1 MIRYLALPI
10 VVSGALA
17 LSGCF
22 SSSSSSSSSADNATV
37 RVIHA
42 SADAPAVNVT
52 VNGADAIEGADYKQA
67 AVLTPAAGTYDIG
80 VDAILPGGNVLTAI
94 GPASLTFEA
103 GMRYDVIAVGSVGS
117 ETLEPLI
124 LTDEGPAFSSS
135 TDFRL
140 RVGHLA
146 PGAPEVDVYLTATD
160 ADLAEADPALTF
172 EYKEVVTAGAIPAG
186 DNYQIRVTLAGTETV
201 VFDSG
206 TIALPAGADIFVGAV
221 PNTGANAD
229 ASPIS
234 LMAVIGSDVI
244 EFFDVNQ
251 DAGVRV
257 VHASAD
263 APAVDILVDDMA
275 SGITGLEFTEFAP
288 SGRFDDYAAL
298 PAGTVNV
305 KVAATA
311 DNSVVAIDE
320 DLDLVNAQGYTVLA
334 VGLLGGAPAIDEL
347 VLEDNARRIATQASL
362 QIVHAASQAP
372 NVDVYLLPS
381 EQTAIGNSTPVLT
394 DVPFEAA
401 TGYLAVAPGT
411 YNVRVTPAGNPGVVA
426 IAADGIELSA
436 SGVYTV
442 IARDGIEN
450 GESVITD
457 FGFILLDDFV
467 PNEV

>member
-22 SSSSSSSSSADNATV
+22 SSSSSSSSSSNSATV

-52 VNGADAIEGADYKQA
+52 VNGDNAIEGADYKQA

-80 VDAILPGGNVLTAI
+80 VDAILPGGDVLTAI

-103 GMRYDVIAVGSVGS
+103 GMRYDVIAVGSVGG

-146 PGAPEVDVYLTATD
+146 PDAPEVDVYLTATG
-160 ADLAEADPALTF
+160 ADLANVDPALTF
-172 EYKEVVTAGAIPAG
+172 EYKDVITAGAIPAG
-186 DNYQIRVTLAGTETV
+186 DDYQIRVTLPGTETV

-234 LMAVIGSDVI
+234 LMAVIGGDVI
-244 EFFDVNQ
+244 EFFDVGQ

-263 APAVDILVDDMA
+263 APAVDILVDDMVA
-275 SGITGLEFTEFAP
+275 IEDLEFPNFVP
-288 SGRFDDYAAL
+288 SGRFDDYVGL
-298 PAGTVNV
+298 PEGPINV
-305 KVAATA
+305 KVAASA
-311 DNSVVAIDE
+311 DNSIVAIDA
-320 DLDLVNAQGYTVLA
+320 DLDLVNAQGYTILAIGLLNGTPAIQPLVLA
-334 VGLLGGAPAIDEL
+334 D
-347 VLEDNARRIATQASL
+347 DARRIATQASL
-362 QIVHAASQAP
+362 QIVHASTVAG
-372 NVDVYLLPS
+372 NVDIYLLPS
-381 EQTAIGNSTPVLT
+381 TQDEIGNSAPALA
-394 DVPFEAA
+394 DVPFSAA
-401 TGYLAVAPGT
+401 TGYLAVAAGT
-411 YNVRVTPAGNPGVVA
+411 YNVRVTPAGGGNVA
-426 IAADGIELSA
+426 ISADGIELRDG
-436 SGVYTV
+436 GVYTA

-450 GESVITD
+450 GESTIQD
-457 FGFILLDDFV
+457 LGLILLDDFV
-467 PNEV
+467 PTDL

>member
-146 PGAPEVDVYLTATD
+146 PDAPEVSVFLTESGT
-160 ADLAEADPALTF
+160 DLADAEPAITF
-172 EYKEVVTAGAIPAG
+172 EYQTVSPALEIPAG
-186 DNYQIRVTLAGTETV
+186 DDYRIRVTAGGDV

-221 PNTGANAD
+221 PNTGANAY

-263 APAVDILVDDMA
+263 APAVDILVDDMVT
-275 SGITGLEFTEFAP
+275 GITGLEFTEFAP
-288 SGRFDDYAAL
+288 GGRFDDYAAL

-320 DLDLVNAQGYTVLA
+320 NLDLVNGQGYTVLA

-381 EQTAIGNSTPVLT
+381 DQTAIGNSTPVLT